1 MLFEVFSGS
10 RRLHY
15 TEHEECIPDLFTQ
28 KDLLDNGYVLMLD
41 GKKVKK
47 TDIKNQLI
55 STIETKRKRTS
66 KKKS

>member
-15 TEHEECIPDLFTQ
+15 TEHEECIPDISTQ